1 MTNTPNLALP
11 YLAAAQAQK
20 HVTVN
25 EALGLI
31 DALTQLAVTSVG
43 ATSPPATPAEGERHI
58 VGAGAIDA
66 WAGWDDSIALF
77 SGGAWLLLIP
87 QPGWL
92 AWDVTAGKL
101 LVWSGS
107 AWGAYT
113 PSLQNLAGVGIGTTS
128 HATNKLS
135 VSAIATLLNHAGNG
149 HQLKINKAANTDTAS
164 MLFQTGWSGRAEMGT
179 AGNDD
184 FSIKVSADGNNFFE
198 GIRIDRNSGAASFPN
213 GMEPERHEVGSIT
226 KAGGP
231 DWWGA
236 VDPFTLSYSSSSQQA
251 LSQNRM
257 FFMAFYVDRP
267 IQLLGA
273 FVSLNIASTTA
284 GALLR
289 CGIYRLGAPNDDLW
303 DIGDR
308 VADFGTLPADVADNK
323 EFSLGSPQT
332 LTKGWY
338 VTAMGVS
345 GAGAYA
351 RYARWMTPG
360 LTRFYPHAS
369 GTSAYPQ
376 SVAPQVYLY
385 AGSSNAEI
393 TGGLPASW
401 ASNPVTT
408 MTSTNNWVYQMV
420 FPKWREV

>member
-1 MTNTPNLALP
+1 MTNTPNLSLP

-31 DALTQLAVTSVG
+31 DALTQLAVSSVG
-43 ATSPPATPAEGERHI
+43 ATSPPTTPNEGERHI
-58 VGAGAIDA
+58 IGTSATGA
-66 WAGWDDSIALF
+66 WASWDDSIALF
-77 SGGAWLLLIP
+77 SNGAWLRLIP
-87 QPGWL
+87 QPGWK
-92 AWDVTAGKL
+92 AWDVSAGEL
-101 LVWSGS
+101 LIWSGS
-107 AWGAYT
+107 AWGAYI

-128 HATNKLS
+128 DATNKLAI
-135 VSAIATLLNHAGNG
+135 SAIATLLNHAGNG

-164 MLFQTGWSGRAEMGT
+164 LLFQTNWSGRAEMGT

-184 FSIKVSADGNNFFE
+184 FSIKVSADGNNFLE
-198 GIRIDRNSGAASFPN
+198 GMRIDRNTGAASFPG
-213 GMEPERHEVGSIT
+213 GMEPERHSVGSIT
-226 KAGGP
+226 KAGGS

-257 FFMAFYVDRP
+257 FFMAFHVDRP

-273 FVSLNIASTTA
+273 FVSLNVASTTA

-289 CGIYRLGAPNDDLW
+289 CGIYRLGTPNGDLW

-323 EFSLGSPQT
+323 EFNLATPQT

-360 LTRFYPHAS
+360 LTRFYPHSS

-376 SVAPQVYLY
+376 TVAPQVYLY
-385 AGSSNAEI
+385 ASSSNAEI
-393 TGGLPASW
+393 TGGLPANW

>member
-1 MTNTPNLALP
+1 MNNTPNLALP

-31 DALTQLAVTSVG
+31 DALAQLAVNSVG
-43 ATSPPATPAEGERHI
+43 ATSPPATPNEGERHI
-58 VGAGAIDA
+58 IGASATDA
-66 WAGWDDSIALF
+66 WVGWDDSIALYF
-77 SGGAWLLLIP
+77 GGAWLRLIP
-87 QPGWL
+87 QPGWK
-92 AWDVTAGKL
+92 AWDVSAGEL
-101 LVWSGS
+101 LIWSGS
-107 AWGAYT
+107 AWGAYI
-113 PSLQNLAGVGIGTTS
+113 PSLQNLTGIGIGTTS
-128 HATNKLS
+128 NATNKLS
-135 VSAIATLLNHAGNG
+135 VSAIATLLNHAGAG

-164 MLFQTGWSGRAEMGT
+164 LLFQTGWSGRAEMGT

-184 FSIKVSADGNNFFE
+184 FSIKVSADGSSFRE
-198 GIRIDRNSGAASFPN
+198 AMRIDRNTGAVSFPG
-213 GMEPERHEVGSIT
+213 GMEPERHSIDSIT

-257 FFMAFYVDRP
+257 FFMAFHVDRP
-267 IQLLGA
+267 VQLLGA
-273 FVSLNIASTTA
+273 FVSLNIASTTV

-289 CGIYRLGAPNDDLW
+289 CGIYKLGAPNGDLW

-323 EFSLGSPQT
+323 EFNLGTPQT

-376 SVAPQVYLY
+376 TVAPQVYLY
-385 AGSSNAEI
+385 SGSSNTEI
-393 TGGLPASW
+393 IGSLPASW
-401 ASNPVTT
+401 PNNPVTT